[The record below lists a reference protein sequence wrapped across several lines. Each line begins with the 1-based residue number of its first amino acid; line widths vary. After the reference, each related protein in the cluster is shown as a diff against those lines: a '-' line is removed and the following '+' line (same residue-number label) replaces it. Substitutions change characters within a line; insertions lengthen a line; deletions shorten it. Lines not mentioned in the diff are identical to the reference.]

1 MAQKALVLFGAAQ
14 IPLGIAT
21 WAVENGWDTTIA
33 ANSAQMGKKIK
44 GVTIKDAAESIGIK
58 TVTIEKAAD
67 VTPQALNANAETAL
81 FISAGSPWIFN
92 EVILERFKHRVV
104 NLHGTRLP
112 KDRGGTL
119 FSWQILTGQKT
130 GMCLLHQM
138 TAGIDD
144 GPILTYEEFIYP
156 AHCRLPKDYVDVY
169 EQKNTEFII
178 NFVANYNGQ
187 ITPQIQPEYLSTY
200 WPRLR
205 ADVHGWI
212 NWDWDFVEIE
222 RQICAF
228 DEPYG
233 GARCR
238 FQNKMV
244 IVRNAWGQSTDG
256 YTHPF
261 QHGLV
266 YRNNGK
272 WISVAAK
279 GGELLICSI
288 KDEEGN
294 DIMPLIKP
302 GDRLFTHP
310 DDLMETKKRVVKSAK
325 GLAVQGE
332 K

>member
-1 MAQKALVLFGAAQ
+1 MAEKTLVLFGAAQ
-14 IPLGIAT
+14 IPLGIAL
-21 WAVENGWDTTIA
+21 WAVQNGWNTTIA
-33 ANSAQMGKKIK
+33 SNATQMGKKID
-44 GVTIKDAAESIGIK
+44 GVTIKDAADAKGIK
-58 TVTIEKAAD
+58 TFTIEKATDVNPEVLQAD
-67 VTPQALNANAETAL
+67 PATAL

-92 EVILERFKHRVV
+92 KDILAKFNNRVI

-138 TAGIDD
+138 TPGIDD
-144 GPILTYEEFIYP
+144 GPVLTYEEFIYP
-156 AHCRLPKDYVDVY
+156 SYCRLPKDYVVEY
-169 EQKNTEFII
+169 EQRNTDFII

-187 ITPQIQPEYLSTY
+187 LNPQIQPEYLSSY

-228 DEPYG
+228 DDPYG

-238 FQNKMV
+238 FHNKTV

-272 WISVAAK
+272 WIAVAAK
-279 GGELLICSI
+279 GGELLICSV

-294 DIMPLIKP
+294 EILPFIKP

-310 DDLMETKKRVVKSAK
+310 DDLMQTKNRVVKSAK
-325 GLAVQGE
+325 GLVVQGV
-332 K
+332 